1 MHTDIPF
8 VGVLKVK
15 LSRKIMKRIT
25 ALCAPLLFA
34 ASAQAIDI
42 PMPAGLAAQAL
53 DSKTCYSTITHKGGI
68 AGYELNGLLVS
79 HRGQLLE
86 LPAVR
91 HPRRLYRSEAVGIEV
106 EIRAKTIRRRGNTAE
121 SWHVTEKGYMTIREN
136 GQQKTIPIMVK
147 IDCTP

>member
-1 MHTDIPF
+1 MKH
-8 VGVLKVK
+8 
-15 LSRKIMKRIT
+15 SRKIMERVI
-25 ALCAPLLFA
+25 ALCGPLLLA
-34 ASAQAIDI
+34 TGAQALDI

-79 HRGQLLE
+79 QHGQLLE

-91 HPRRLYRSEAVGIEV
+91 HPRRLYRSEVAGIEV
-106 EIRAKTIRRRGNTAE
+106 EIRAKIIHRRGNKNE
-121 SWHVTEKGYMTIREN
+121 SWHATEKGYMMIREN